1 MIAAQPH
8 QPTPPQL
15 AVIAWP
21 DPAVQAVGHRP
32 GSAYIEGVWLGVLGP
47 SATWAWQRLA
57 RLAATGT
64 NQTVDTV
71 DLAVSLG
78 LGANLGPNAAI
89 SRTLGRLV
97 AFGVAERADAVIAV
111 RTALPDLPAR
121 HTGRLSA
128 TARLA
133 HQHLPR
139 RHTPNPAGAHATA
152 HTAAHTAA
160 RGAVDTAWDVAQ
172 PAGMSL

>member
-1 MIAAQPH
+1 MIAQPGH
-8 QPTPPQL
+8 QATPPVL

-21 DPAVQAVGHRP
+21 DPAVEASGHRP

-57 RLAATGT
+57 RLAASGT
-64 NQTVDTV
+64 NQTIDTV

-97 AFGVAERADAVIAV
+97 AFGAAQRADTIIAV

-121 HTGRLSA
+121 HTSRLSA

-133 HQHLPR
+133 HEHLPR
-139 RHTPNPAGAHATA
+139 RPTPTPAAVRTGAITIEHTP
-152 HTAAHTAA
+152 
-160 RGAVDTAWDVAQ
+160 Q
-172 PAGMSL
+172 PAGVSL